1 MRPDQEEGW
10 EPAEVMCLTCL
21 RRPSRPGSPYCSRTC
36 RVLHVLR
43 LVRVELLGLAALG
56 LLVVACGSSTPAP
69 RPTPAPSPAKVLSCA
84 WYTPTTPNGQQVI
97 VTATGPACG
106 DPPII
111 EWIASM
117 THRTWIT
124 EGLALV
130 PHTQDDLMSQM
141 GRAGSV
147 VRVWFTGQ
155 APPTLSTAG
164 LLSDDLQAAGW
175 TPQDPQA

>member
-1 MRPDQEEGW
+1 MGPEEDW
-10 EPAEVMCLTCL
+10 EPAEVLCLTCL
-21 RRPSRPGSPYCSRTC
+21 RRPARQGSVYCSKTC
-36 RVLHVLR
+36 RVLRALR
-43 LVRVELLGLAALG
+43 LACLGLVLPALG
-56 LLVVACGSSTPAP
+56 GLVVGCSASPASP
-69 RPTPAPSPAKVLSCA
+69 RPTPAPSPARVLVCA
-84 WYTPTTPNGQQVI
+84 WYTPTTDSGQQVI

-130 PHTQDDLMSQM
+130 PHSQDDLFSQEA
-141 GRAGSV
+141 RAGSV
-147 VRVWFTGQ
+147 VRIWFTGN

-164 LLSDDLQAAGW
+164 LLGDDLQTAGW
-175 TPQDPQA
+175 TPQLPQA